1 MADSN
6 EGDASGDDDTAER
19 RGSRPVAGVVLA
31 GGRSTRFEGGDKAL
45 ATVDGEPMLARV
57 VDALDAACASVV
69 VNCRGDQ
76 RDAFAAALDDNGVDV
91 DVRFAL
97 DERPDEGPV
106 AGLASALACVDAPV
120 VVVAAC
126 DLPWLDPA
134 LVRWLAGALDGH
146 ESGHAESAAEDA
158 VDAVVPVVD
167 GYPKPTC
174 AAYRTDA
181 LAAAVD
187 ATLAAGSR
195 RFRDVLDALAAHEVD
210 VRDHGFSTRSLSDVD
225 SRADLER

>member
-19 RGSRPVAGVVLA
+19 RGSRPLAGVVLA

-45 ATVDGEPMLARV
+45 AAVDGEPMLARV

-69 VNCRGDQ
+69 VNCRADQ
-76 RDAFAAALDDNGVDV
+76 RDAFAAALDDTDV

-97 DERPDEGPV
+97 DDRPDEGPV

-134 LVRWLAGALDGH
+134 LVRWLAGALDDH
-146 ESGHAESAAEDA
+146 ESGHGESTGEDA

-174 AAYRTDA
+174 AAYGTDA

-187 ATLAAGSR
+187 ETLAAGSR
-195 RFRDVLDALAAHEVD
+195 RFRDVLESLAVREVA
-210 VRDHGFSTRSLSDVD
+210 VSNHRFSTRSLADVD

>member
-6 EGDASGDDDTAER
+6 EGDASGDDDAAER

-57 VDALDAACASVV
+57 VDALATVTRVVV
-69 VNCRGDQ
+69 VNCRADQ
-76 RDAFAAALDDNGVDV
+76 RDAFAAALDDTGVDV
-91 DVRFAL
+91 GVRFAL

-134 LVRWLAGALDGH
+134 LVQWLAGALEGGDAA
-146 ESGHAESAAEDA
+146 SPESAAEDA
-158 VDAVVPVVD
+158 VDAVVPVVG

-174 AAYRTDA
+174 AAYGTDA

-187 ATLAAGSR
+187 ETLAAGSR
-195 RFRDVLDALAAHEVD
+195 RFRDVLDALAIREVD
-210 VRDHGFSTRSLSDVD
+210 VRESGFSTRSLADVD